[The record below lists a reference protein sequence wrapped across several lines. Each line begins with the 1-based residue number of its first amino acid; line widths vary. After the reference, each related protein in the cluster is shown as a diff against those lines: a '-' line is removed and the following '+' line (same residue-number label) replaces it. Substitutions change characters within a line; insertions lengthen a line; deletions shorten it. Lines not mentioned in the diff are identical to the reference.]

1 MREIVLKQAELTSLL
16 KSARRIAVVG
26 LSPKPGRPSHQVGAY
41 LLAAGYEVIPVNPG
55 HDRLLG
61 LTAYPDLRS
70 VPGRVDIVDIFRRA
84 EEVPA
89 IVEEAIAIGAGAV
102 WMQLGIVHEQAAA
115 RARAAGLAVVMDRCL
130 MVDHQNFCRGG

>member
-1 MREIVLKQAELTSLL
+1 MREIVLDQAKLAALLTT
-16 KSARRIAVVG
+16 ARRIAVVG
-26 LSPKPGRPSHQVGAY
+26 LSPKPGRPSHQVAAY

-61 LTAYPDLRS
+61 LTAYPDLRL

-115 RARAAGLAVVMDRCL
+115 RARAAGLTVVMDRCL